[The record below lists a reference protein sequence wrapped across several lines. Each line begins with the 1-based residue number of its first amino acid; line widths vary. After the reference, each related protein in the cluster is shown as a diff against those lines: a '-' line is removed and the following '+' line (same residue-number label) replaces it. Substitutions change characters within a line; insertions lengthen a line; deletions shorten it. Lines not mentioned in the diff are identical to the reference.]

1 MNDETTQQLLHF
13 LMEQNQ
19 NLTILLHEQNQTI
32 QQLNSTVLQLTS
44 PPVPLTLQENNQTLL
59 YHEEDDLKDAI
70 ELVGSLGEDPE
81 FDDEYMDQID
91 TEAMLTLGIVN
102 GEQ

>member
-1 MNDETTQQLLHF
+1 MNDETTQQLLQF

-44 PPVPLTLQENNQTLL
+44 PPVPLTLQEDNRTLL
-59 YHEEDDLKDAI
+59 YEDEEDLKDAI
-70 ELVGSLGEDPE
+70 ELVGALGDDPELDDEFMNQVDTDAMLSLGV
-81 FDDEYMDQID
+81 I
-91 TEAMLTLGIVN
+91 N
-102 GEQ
+102 G

>member
-44 PPVPLTLQENNQTLL
+44 PPVPLTLQESDRIL
-59 YHEEDDLKDAI
+59 YEDEEDFKDAI
-70 ELVGSLGEDPE
+70 ELVGALGDDPE
-81 FDDEYMDQID
+81 LDDEFMNQVD
-91 TEAMLTLGIVN
+91 TEAMLSLGVIN
-102 GEQ
+102 G